1 MNRSRVVILVLAVLA
16 AGAAALLARGL
27 LGGGTPKSSAQV
39 APPFAS
45 TEVLV
50 AASDIEP
57 GIPVTG
63 DLVRWQ
69 AWPKSSVDSTF
80 ITSDANANASQV
92 VTGTV
97 ARAPIVSGEPLTN
110 TKIVHADSAGF
121 MSARLTPGMRAVSIP
136 ISTESGAGGF
146 ILPNDRVDVIV
157 TIQVSETPK
166 AFVARTLLRDVRVLA
181 VDQTF
186 AQDKDQKTVIA
197 KTATLELS
205 PQQSEMVSAAS
216 STGVVSLALRALG
229 DNNIDVASNT
239 NKYNN
244 GVVSVIRYGVVRGGA
259 PGKGE

>member
-1 MNRSRVVILVLAVLA
+1 MVLMLA
-16 AGAAALLARGL
+16 AVCAGIAALLVRGF
-27 LGGGTPKSSAQV
+27 LGGGTPKSNAQI
-39 APPFAS
+39 APPVS
-45 TEVLV
+45 TTEVLV
-50 AASDIEP
+50 AASNIEP

-63 DLVRWQ
+63 NLVRWQ

-80 ITSDANANASQV
+80 ITSDVNANANQL

-97 ARAPIVSGEPLTN
+97 ARAPIVAGEPLTN
-110 TKIVHADSAGF
+110 TKIVHADAAGF

-157 TIQVSETPK
+157 TMQVSETPK
-166 AFVARTLLRDVRVLA
+166 AFVARTLLRDLRVLA
-181 VDQTF
+181 VDQTY

-229 DNNIDVASNT
+229 DNADTSVAMNS

-259 PGKGE
+259 PARGE